1 MFLQMFEKKQEIKG
15 KVYDEERSLYNLK
28 DATVYDCK
36 FSGEKDGESP
46 FKEARNIKV
55 DKCHI
60 DLRYAFWHVVN
71 GEIANTTFSNAARA
85 PFWYDELIKLN
96 GVDSQSVKIFR
107 ECKDVTIEDSSFIS
121 EEPFWR
127 CNNVTIKDSKLEGF
141 YAFFQCKHVTVKNLT
156 FKGKY
161 SFQYNR
167 DVLIEDSVFDTKD
180 AFWHC
185 NQVVVANSTIK
196 GEYIGWYCKNVT
208 FINCTI
214 VSHQPFCYSKNLR
227 FINCKMPN
235 CDLAFENSTVRG
247 NIIGE
252 IDSIK
257 NPINCVLEVENVKEV
272 VKENPLHKVRLV
284 LKKPTTK

>member
-1 MFLQMFEKKQEIKG
+1 MLDKREEIKG
-15 KVYDEERSLYNLK
+15 QVYDEERSLYNLK
-28 DATVYDCK
+28 DTNVYDCK

-46 FKEARNIKV
+46 FKEARNIKA
-55 DKCHI
+55 DKCHF
-60 DLRYAFWHVVN
+60 DLRYAFWHVTN
-71 GEIANTTFSNAARA
+71 GEIVNSTFSNTARA
-85 PFWYDELIKLN
+85 PFWYDELIKVS
-96 GVDSQSVKIFR
+96 GIDSKSVKIFR
-107 ECKDVTIEDSSFIS
+107 ECKDITIENSTFIS

-127 CNNVTIKDSKLEGF
+127 CNNLMIKDSTLEGF
-141 YAFFQCKHVTVKNLT
+141 YAFFQCKHVTVKNLS

-214 VSHQPFCYSKNLR
+214 ESHQPFCYSKNLR
-227 FINCKMPN
+227 FINCKMVN
-235 CDLAFENSTVRG
+235 CDLAFENSTVKG

-257 NPINCVLEVENVKEV
+257 NPISCVLEVDNVKEV
-272 VKENPLHKVRLV
+272 VEENPLHKIHLKI
-284 LKKPTTK
+284 KKPTTK